1 MRSASGSRYLGQERE
16 WGAREVPA
24 APHTHGYDDCTARP
38 CEAVRRSQRVELE
51 DVGREKIEQVGVSE
65 EGSGGG
71 ASADESVV
79 KVHPCAIMAVR
90 GRGENRSAARLTD
103 GVRASGRSS
112 KAYFA
117 VTAAEVDDS
126 VAWADAQML
135 ELRQRHASVA
145 TN

>member
-16 WGAREVPA
+16 WGAREAPA

-51 DVGREKIEQVGVSE
+51 DVGRKKIEQVGVVE

-79 KVHPCAIMAVR
+79 QVHPCVIMAVR
-90 GRGENRSAARLTD
+90 GRG
-103 GVRASGRSS
+103 
-112 KAYFA
+112 
-117 VTAAEVDDS
+117 
-126 VAWADAQML
+126 
-135 ELRQRHASVA
+135 
-145 TN
+145 